1 MGWTKGKGLGA
12 KEDGSKDFIRI
23 RYKSD
28 NEGFGYEARDDQWTQ
43 HEKDFTGLLNNLH
56 GESDENNEEPEQ
68 ASSLGF
74 GFQATKSTK
83 ESMKDKLTGKSL
95 VEMSKTSRARVH
107 YQKFARG
114 KDLSRAS
121 EKDLANIFGKKAPT
135 EDNIFSAFQAVNNFH
150 EEEEKKET
158 MEEPKRDGVQIVNTG
173 ISISDY
179 FKQKMEA
186 LKLKRSAPNGAEDI
200 PSKKSKN
207 EEHSNFEEVSE
218 VKSKKKKKEK
228 KLEEDRK
235 EILDEKPKKKKKKS
249 KEVEEVVQLEEDIP
263 KKKKKNKKELE
274 EVLEDVPKN
283 KKKDKVQEADEC
295 CKETP
300 KKKKKCSKKDQTDSL
315 EEIKV
320 PESEEIT
327 KVKSKKKKKEKD
339 PKSSEEIQQTIEE
352 EPKSKHQ
359 SEFDS
364 DFKSTSDDDNSSQV
378 QKIDFVPE
386 RVSTEKEVT
395 KADEE
400 GEWQEVKSKKSQKE
414 DEMLEQEEQQ
424 LDDLT
429 TYRINSYKAEV
440 FRNIDM
446 CAFLGSNISQFKG
459 YGLEAI
465 DKLEVVTRNNDHY
478 KIQQFHKK
486 TQIIFDDADYREE
499 VVQIGGHGQTA
510 DALLKMNN
518 YRRKVIVAKKLKKK
532 VPKLDLGAI
541 KKRRAFTGI

>member
-1 MGWTKGKGLGA
+1 MLEKMGWTKGKGLGA

-23 RYKSD
+23 RHKSD

-218 VKSKKKKKEK
+218 
-228 KLEEDRK
+228 
-235 EILDEKPKKKKKKS
+235 
-249 KEVEEVVQLEEDIP
+249 
-263 KKKKKNKKELE
+263 
-274 EVLEDVPKN
+274 
-283 KKKDKVQEADEC
+283 
-295 CKETP
+295 
-300 KKKKKCSKKDQTDSL
+300 DQTDSL